1 MGIQTWRERVGG
13 WGFFL
18 VGSVGSLYS
27 VTQWGMDASM
37 LTALFG
43 ILTLGG
49 ILVIRGRLNAFYYL
63 LPAVGIL
70 ALFEALAFYLNQGIT
85 TLTLAFGLLGIV
97 SFGKAVQG
105 YRLQQADDELTY
117 Q

>member
-85 TLTLAFGLLGIV
+85 TLTLAFVLLGIV
-97 SFGKAVQG
+97 SLGKAVQA
-105 YRLQQADDELTY
+105 YRRPQVNREI
-117 Q
+117 

>member
-1 MGIQTWRERVGG
+1 MGAQTLRVQVGG
-13 WGFFL
+13 WGFL
-18 VGSVGSLYS
+18 LAGGVGFLYS
-27 VTQWGMDASM
+27 VSQWGIEIPV

-43 ILTLGG
+43 VIALGG
-49 ILVIRGRLNAFYYL
+49 ILIIRGQLSAFYYL
-63 LPAVGIL
+63 LPVVGVL
-70 ALFEALAFYLNQGIT
+70 ALFEALAYYLDQGIT